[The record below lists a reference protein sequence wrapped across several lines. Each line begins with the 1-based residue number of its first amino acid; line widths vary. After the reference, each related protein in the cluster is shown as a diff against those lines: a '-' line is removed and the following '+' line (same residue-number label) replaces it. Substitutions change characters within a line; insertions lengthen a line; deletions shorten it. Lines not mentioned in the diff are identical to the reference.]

1 MQLGEDKRDKK
12 HQVKISFFHKILQNQ
27 KLKNFFIYGIGQA
40 VNIAIPLLI
49 TPYIVYACGIEKLGL
64 IAIAQSL
71 AYILCVI
78 IDYGSYI
85 NGVREISINR
95 NEPKIVEKIFIT
107 HYTSKVFL
115 LAFTAL
121 IIIILAFFVPY
132 FSIKKEVIL
141 YSFPIIIAQFINPTW
156 YYQGIEAFKW
166 ISFIN
171 VLSKVLF
178 VLGVFI
184 IVLFPEDFIL
194 VNLILGIS
202 SIIANSIGF
211 ISIYSINKFSF
222 RKVKMLDV
230 KKLISSDFSFCFS
243 QLLFAIRNYSSVVI
257 IGFFGGDFLAG
268 QFKVIDQIINLLR
281 TYLQLFF
288 KFSYS
293 YLCLEID
300 KNLKNGLK
308 IWKNHNGL
316 NFIFALFLVCMIAVF
331 SEQILYFFKVAP
343 NLIPQ
348 FENYLHIALLIPLL
362 IAVTLPME
370 QLIFSFNKNKQYIRI
385 TVFITFFNILGVSA
399 MIYGLDIYAVFLFLI
414 LTEILLITI
423 YSFILQP
430 LWIKEN

>member
-1 MQLGEDKRDKK
+1 MNLEYFKN
-12 HQVKISFFHKILQNQ
+12 ILHNQ
-27 KLKNFFIYGIGQA
+27 KLKNFFVYGIGQG
-40 VNIAIPLLI
+40 VNIVSPLLI
-49 TPYIVYACGIEKLGL
+49 TPYIVFACGIEKLGL
-64 IAIAQSL
+64 IAIGQSL

-78 IDYGSYI
+78 IDYSSYI
-85 NGVREISINR
+85 IGVREISINR

-257 IGFFGGDFLAG
+257 IGFFAGDFIAG
-268 QFKVIDQIINLLR
+268 QFKVIEQIIGLLR

-293 YLCLEID
+293 YICLEVNQ
-300 KNLKNGLK
+300 NLKKGLR
-308 IWKNHNGL
+308 IWKLHNGL
-316 NFIFALFLVCMIAVF
+316 NFVFTSVSIGIIIFF
-331 SEQILYFFKVAP
+331 SEQILLFFKVTP
-343 NLIPQ
+343 LLIPQ
-348 FENYLHIALLIPLL
+348 FENYLHLALVIPLL
-362 IAVTLPME
+362 IALTLPME
-370 QLIFSFNKNKQYIRI
+370 QLIFSFNKNKQYIQI
-385 TVFITFFNILGVSA
+385 TFFITFFHILGVSS
-399 MIYGLDIYAVFLFLI
+399 MIYWLDIYFVFLFLI
-414 LTEILLITI
+414 LTEIILILL
-423 YSFILQP
+423 YRVLLQP
-430 LWIKEN
+430 YLYKKI